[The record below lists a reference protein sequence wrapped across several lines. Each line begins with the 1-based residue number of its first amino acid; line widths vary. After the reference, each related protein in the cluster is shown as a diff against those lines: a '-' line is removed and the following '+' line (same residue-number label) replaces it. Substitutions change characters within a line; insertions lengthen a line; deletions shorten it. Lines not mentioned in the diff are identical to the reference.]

1 MEAGFVSRVK
11 VNLPD
16 QTESEIQRLVDQGE
30 FLNYDKAVEDLLA
43 RGISAYETTAEDDSP
58 DIQDEAF
65 SNVAEEQQD
74 PAMRTDDGD
83 DGYTF

>member
-1 MEAGFVSRVK
+1 MSRVK

-16 QTESEIQRLVDQGE
+16 QTESEIQRLVDAGE
-30 FLNYDKAVEDLLA
+30 FLDYDKAVEDLLT
-43 RGISAYETTAEDDSP
+43 RGISAYETTAEDDEP
-58 DIQDEAF
+58 GIQDEAF